1 MVLIGQKTLGEKLGI
16 DVMAHLKA
24 FVLKPGHQDSARME
38 TTARAVNE
46 TNAGAV
52 LRAAM
57 AVTAF
62 GPSDDAPGDADD
74 DVMLTML
81 PQRPTMFQDS
91 VVEMLDRVEALETA
105 ADYAVD
111 HSLTLGCA
119 KMLHDIVYRTHPSG
133 VVGSQK
139 LLGGPA
145 VAVGDAAGRSRV
157 HAPECQVHKG
167 AVRWKRQVFRRRTL
181 CAPCRAAAGGRLTL
195 DTALGVASLD
205 SEGLYRVE
213 YHDHRVI

>member
-105 ADYAVD
+105 TDYAVD

-119 KMLHDIVYRTHPSG
+119 KMLHDIVYRTHLDVFRRALLG
-133 VVGSQK
+133 HRNCWGDLLSQWVTR
-139 LLGGPA
+139 LGGP
-145 VAVGDAAGRSRV
+145 VCMHPSVKYTKVLFAGSDKFSDEGRC
-157 HAPECQVHKG
+157 A
-167 AVRWKRQVFRRRTL
+167 RR
-181 CAPCRAAAGGRLTL
+181 AGGRC
-195 DTALGVASLD
+195 G
-205 SEGLYRVE
+205 R
-213 YHDHRVI
+213 